1 MKINIW
7 GISEKNIIFS
17 SPPSGDVTTW
27 PPLLS
32 GRQIMKSRFANYF
45 LVKAWS
51 MSLHLLPHLPSS
63 PVSQSDPPLY
73 NRLRDLDTAK
83 NNNNTDFLEETSLRA
98 RGKKQKETVSDRAR
112 KWFLSAHNKGHIFCS
127 LSYLDRSPESTVFV
141 ICGDEL
147 TKVRLCLV
155 LFQLS

>member
-1 MKINIW
+1 
-7 GISEKNIIFS
+7 
-17 SPPSGDVTTW
+17 
-27 PPLLS
+27 
-32 GRQIMKSRFANYF
+32 
-45 LVKAWS
+45 

-112 KWFLSAHNKGHIFCS
+112 K
-127 LSYLDRSPESTVFV
+127 
-141 ICGDEL
+141 
-147 TKVRLCLV
+147 
-155 LFQLS
+155 